1 MSHAYG
7 SLPRKEDPR
16 FLKGQ
21 GTFIDDI
28 ALPGMLHGA
37 ILRSPLAHARI
48 VSVDATAARA
58 HPMVVAVLT
67 GADLAERGLAWMPT
81 LFGDV
86 QSVLATDKVRFQ
98 GQEVAFVVATDR
110 YAARDA
116 LELIAVDYE
125 PLPPLMDAL
134 TALEPGAPLSARTGP
149 AATASSTGAPATRRR
164 PTRPSPPPTWWS
176 SATCSTRARTRPRSR
191 PAARSPSTTRPAAG

>member
-1 MSHAYG
+1 
-7 SLPRKEDPR
+7 
-16 FLKGQ
+16 
-21 GTFIDDI
+21 
-28 ALPGMLHGA
+28 MLHGA

-98 GQEVAFVVATDR
+98 GQEIAFVVATDR

-134 TALEPGAPLSARTGP
+134 TALEPGRAGGPRGP
-149 AATASSTGAPATRRR
+149 ARRQPRLRLERRR
-164 PTRPSPPPTWWS
+164 QGGRRRGLRRGRRGGRVRHALPALAPGPARDLRRDRRVRRHQRQADAVVDQPGPARPSHDV
-176 SATCSTRARTRPRSR
+176 RDR
-191 PAARSPSTTRPAAG
+191 

>member
-1 MSHAYG
+1 MGHAYG

-16 FLKGQ
+16 FIKGQ

-48 VSVDATAARA
+48 VSVDATAARG

-81 LFGDV
+81 LFGDL

-134 TALEPGAPLSARTGP
+134 TALEPGEAAVVGTPGTLVIRTADGAIAVERAALGVAADDEADEVSETPEPELDEHALARAVKDAGP
-149 AATASSTGAPATRRR
+149 AK
-164 PTRPSPPPTWWS
+164 
-176 SATCSTRARTRPRSR
+176 
-191 PAARSPSTTRPAAG
+191 